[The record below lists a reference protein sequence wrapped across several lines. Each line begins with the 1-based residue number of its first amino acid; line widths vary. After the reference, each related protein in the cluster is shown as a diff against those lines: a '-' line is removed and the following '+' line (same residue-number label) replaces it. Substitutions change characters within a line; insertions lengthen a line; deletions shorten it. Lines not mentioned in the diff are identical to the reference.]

1 LEFGAGTVFC
11 GSEEIGAG
19 AEFDDGVVEFGG
31 AMTFKSAEG
40 MATKFAE
47 QQEFGDGV
55 EFKGIT
61 KFASG
66 QTFGENTKFAEGQ
79 EFDASANY
87 DFSVDGLG
95 FGAGVKFGKAVTFGE
110 GADFSNGVV
119 ELVGTNTFGYGTK
132 FAEGQSFTT
141 TQVFGQG
148 VDFEGG
154 MEFADNQV
162 FALDFDFD
170 ETGLEFGAGTVFC
183 GSEEIGAGA
192 EFDDGVVEF
201 GGAMTFKSAEG
212 MATKFAEQ
220 QEFEHI
226 MDFTGAGEFEFF
238 GDTEFQRG
246 QDFEAD
252 VEFKELFDYD
262 DMKDKALKFLGEDVH
277 FFMPESVDIGGVT
290 YTPPLSIPPGPT
302 CHPCQIHHQ
311 MWYLVE
317 LKVVEYRSHH
327 QYQLI
332 LA

>member
-1 LEFGAGTVFC
+1 LSAAEEFGMGADFDDGAIDFYGTNTFGAG
-11 GSEEIGAG
+11 
-19 AEFDDGVVEFGG
+19 
-31 AMTFKSAEG
+31 
-40 MATKFAE
+40 
-47 QQEFGDGV
+47 
-55 EFKGIT
+55 T

-66 QTFGENTKFAEGQ
+66 QD
-79 EFDASANY
+79 FDH
-87 DFSVDGLG
+87 V
-95 FGAGVKFGKAVTFGE
+95 
-110 GADFSNGVV
+110 
-119 ELVGTNTFGYGTK
+119 
-132 FAEGQSFTT
+132 
-141 TQVFGQG
+141 QVFGQG
-148 VDFEGG
+148 VDFGAG
-154 MEFADNQV
+154 TEFADEQV

-290 YTPPLSIPPGPT
+290 YTPPLSIPPGT
-302 CHPCQIHHQ
+302 TFGDGFDMDD
-311 MWYLVE
+311 MWDLVE